1 MSRSPANHLCRNGF
15 LFLLPLALL
24 SGCAGNGE
32 GLDANGRPDNG
43 GGGGAASQFQQ
54 IQDTIFTPI
63 CTTCH
68 IGAGAPQGLR
78 LDAANSFA
86 MLVNVSS
93 SEVQSLLRVNPG
105 NPNASYLV
113 QKLEGTAASGSRMP
127 LGGPFLSQT
136 QVDLVRAWIAA
147 GAPMNAAPPDRL
159 LVSSSVP
166 AAAEKAAPGLA
177 KITVIFNSDVDNS
190 LVSSNSFELRDAA
203 GNLVPLASMTVPL
216 KRQNVVELATRAPLA
231 AGHFELAVRGSG
243 PAPLASV
250 SGHVLDG
257 DADGTPGGDQTIS
270 FDVNAGESR

>member
-1 MSRSPANHLCRNGF
+1 MSQPPLNDRCRNG
-15 LFLLPLALL
+15 LLLLVTLALL
-24 SGCAGNGE
+24 AGCAGNGE

-43 GGGGAASQFQQ
+43 GGGGGASQFQT

-63 CTTCH
+63 CTGCH
-68 IGAGAPQGLR
+68 VGGGAPQGLR

-86 MLVNVSS
+86 MLVNVPSA
-93 SEVQSLLRVNPG
+93 EVPGTMRVNPG
-105 NPNASYLV
+105 NPNASYIV
-113 QKLEGTAASGSRMP
+113 QKLEGTAAVGSRMP

-136 QVDLVRAWIAA
+136 QIDLVRAWIAA
-147 GAPMNAAPPDRL
+147 GAPQNVAPPDRL

-166 AAAEKAAPGLA
+166 AAAEQAAPGLA

-190 LVSSNSFELRDAA
+190 LVSANSFELRDAA
-203 GNLVPLASMTVPL
+203 GNLVPLAGIAVPL
-216 KRQNVVELATRAPLA
+216 KRQNVVEITTRAPLA

-257 DADGTPGGDQTIS
+257 DADGTPGGDRMIS